1 MNFPFRMVDAFLA
14 RWFGPQREARRL
26 DRDAA
31 TIIETAQSLPSSSK
45 TRETALRIR
54 DELEVAHA
62 RGGDD
67 PSRYTR
73 LLEHFRKS
81 ASRSPATTRRHRPYR
96 PDAGHHLSAG
106 QRWSAPV
113 PARHVTVST
122 RSSPSGRGSDPP
134 CLSPARRGRDR
145 AFRLGPCASEVM
157 PLDVVPAISPN
168 DRVANASSPPGA

>member
-1 MNFPFRMVDAFLA
+1 MGGAFLA

-45 TRETALRIR
+45 TRETALRIS

-73 LLEHFRKS
+73 LVEHFRNQHRE
-81 ASRSPATTRRHRPYR
+81 ARRRRDDTALTALTLVIIYLR
-96 PDAGHHLSAG
+96 AEMVGADAD
-106 QRWSAPV
+106 
-113 PARHVTVST
+113 PARHRIDAFVSEWT
-122 RSSPSGRGSDPP
+122 R
-134 CLSPARRGRDR
+134 
-145 AFRLGPCASEVM
+145 V
-157 PLDVVPAISPN
+157 
-168 DRVANASSPPGA
+168 